1 MKDSDIKIYDSYLK
15 IYSEIMSGQ
24 GKIRTIQE
32 IKECLDVF
40 EKLEDY
46 DKCSD
51 LLNVIRI
58 ETNNRNVNK

>member
-1 MKDSDIKIYDSYLK
+1 
-15 IYSEIMSGQ
+15 
-24 GKIRTIQE
+24 
-32 IKECLDVF
+32 LDVF

>member
-15 IYSEIMSGQ
+15 MYSEIMSGQ

-46 DKCSD
+46 DKCRD

-58 ETNNRNVNK
+58 ETNNTDVNK